1 MAFLFANSIVF
12 VIEAAAKIGT
22 ASRVL
27 RLSIVEKLGS
37 KLGSRRFLRMSSPVK
52 KVMSDE
58 REILP
63 SEIRGS
69 LYVTLHSAV
78 MIADAISAIRSQSRS
93 LGA

>member
-1 MAFLFANSIVF
+1 M
-12 VIEAAAKIGT
+12 EAAAKIGT

-37 KLGSRRFLRMSSPVK
+37 KLGSRRFLRMSSSPVK